1 MNNNKKKK
9 DITENMK
16 RDYVTNKLLLVFTL
30 AFALLLLFTNIGR
43 MMKSTVSYMTA
54 WNIAKIASGISVA
67 IVVAGIIML
76 IVEKAKGIDT
86 RFKLLS
92 GKNITVVGVIFA
104 ICSVA
109 LSLVFSSDMLM
120 LLYVFIPALV
130 VLYIIFYSYP
140 RDFFMIALS
149 VILSGVAIWLLISDL
164 VNSADIA
171 ILAIAAAIIV
181 ILAIFTIIA
190 QVKGGTIK
198 LFGREVTLFRDG
210 AKYALT
216 YLTYLLSV
224 MLLVAAFLAF
234 DLAIYFVFGLIGY
247 ILLIGV
253 YYTVKLI

>member
-1 MNNNKKKK
+1 
-9 DITENMK
+9 MK

-43 MMKSTVSYMTA
+43 MMKSTVSFMTA
-54 WNIAKIASGISVA
+54 WNIAKIASGVSVA
-67 IVVAGIIML
+67 AVIAGISML

-86 RFKLLS
+86 KFKLFS
-92 GKNITVVGVIFA
+92 GKNITVVGAVIA
-104 ICSVA
+104 ICSIA
-109 LSLVFSSDMLM
+109 LSLVFSSSMLM

-130 VLYIIFYSYP
+130 VLYIVYYSYP

-149 VILSGVAIWLLISDL
+149 AILSGAAIWLLISDI
-164 VNSADIA
+164 VNSADGL
-171 ILAIAAAIIV
+171 ILGIAAAVIV
-181 ILAIFTIIA
+181 ILAIFTVIA
-190 QVKGGTIK
+190 QINGGVVK

-210 AKYALT
+210 AKYALV

-234 DLAIYFVFGLIGY
+234 DLAIYFIFGLIGY